1 MNSIDYNAVSDQLTI
16 LNGKQQILCRRK
28 NPKVDLL
35 KEFGVNEEDVQHIR
49 ALLHQTSAQNKEI
62 SVQIKATV
70 ENDSQMYKLK
80 LHTLWS
86 PIKKDGYVGIVGYF
100 GVVKQK
106 NAKETQ
112 KESPNEK
119 GKTEQSFIG
128 ASGDGDT
135 IFLLSGCGGK
145 RTEKEDA
152 ETITA
157 YLWSTNLYEKY
168 APYIHEQFIRD
179 TELSR
184 DDLNRNYDDIVEMF
198 QSGRLAMY
206 FGSSAGV
213 KMFQDQGI
221 NTTFL
226 PFFQEN
232 GKKWIMT
239 TPYFRV
245 ALNRDLTQDETR
257 RKKAMEVLST
267 MLSENAQNR
276 IIVIRRV

>member
-1 MNSIDYNAVSDQLTI
+1 M
-16 LNGKQQILCRRK
+16 
-28 NPKVDLL
+28 
-35 KEFGVNEEDVQHIR
+35 
-49 ALLHQTSAQNKEI
+49 
-62 SVQIKATV
+62 
-70 ENDSQMYKLK
+70 
-80 LHTLWS
+80 
-86 PIKKDGYVGIVGYF
+86 
-100 GVVKQK
+100 
-106 NAKETQ
+106 
-112 KESPNEK
+112 
-119 GKTEQSFIG
+119 
-128 ASGDGDT
+128 
-135 IFLLSGCGGK
+135 SGCGGK